1 MIIRFQCVHDL
12 SCVAGNGDALSSAA
26 VLRTEEKPSRTCLRT
41 IKGPNPIVP
50 VSLQAGHRGHKWGG
64 RVGAL
69 LPLFSTIS
77 SEPLRP
83 PRIAVSSRR
92 EKPVT

>member
-64 RVGAL
+64 KGGSLAAFIFNHFL
-69 LPLFSTIS
+69 ITSAPS
-77 SEPLRP
+77 
-83 PRIAVSSRR
+83 AYCG
-92 EKPVT
+92 